1 MRPGADPTFEVAS
14 KMQPVTADTGAVI
27 CENRRA
33 EMKDTWVVW
42 TLHVDETR
50 AAAIVV
56 CVRMRMPV
64 AAILGVWQTRLC
76 QFQAWVLWYRPT
88 TKFSDFN
95 GIPYLSEGEIA
106 KFDPI
111 VLRRV

>member
-1 MRPGADPTFEVAS
+1 
-14 KMQPVTADTGAVI
+14 MQPVTADTGAVI

-33 EMKDTWVVW
+33 EQRH
-42 TLHVDETR
+42 LGSVDSSRRRDQGRGYSSVR
-50 AAAIVV
+50 AHAHARSCHPGRVADAALPI
-56 CVRMRMPV
+56 PS
-64 AAILGVWQTRLC
+64 L
-76 QFQAWVLWYRPT
+76 VLWYRPT